1 VHPKYRTISL
11 GVKLVKETLPLA
23 PTPYVETIAV
33 MARYNPFF
41 ERGGMQKVA
50 ESKPNP
56 NVLRA
61 IEKLRRLGFNP
72 IMLGSVNYNM
82 QKIKEVGR
90 RKIES
95 VLIEF
100 CRKEGALRKRLLS
113 FHRVYPKQAEAEA
126 KIKSTSTEL
135 LAKILKRLNFLAQTK
150 VYLFWKNE
158 YS

>member
-1 VHPKYRTISL
+1 
-11 GVKLVKETLPLA
+11 
-23 PTPYVETIAV
+23 
-33 MARYNPFF
+33 
-41 ERGGMQKVA
+41 
-50 ESKPNP
+50 
-56 NVLRA
+56 VLRA

-113 FHRVYPKQAEAEA
+113 FHRVYPKQAEAEE
-126 KIKSTSTEL
+126 KIKSASTEL

-150 VYLFWKNE
+150 IYLFWRKE
-158 YS
+158 ILL